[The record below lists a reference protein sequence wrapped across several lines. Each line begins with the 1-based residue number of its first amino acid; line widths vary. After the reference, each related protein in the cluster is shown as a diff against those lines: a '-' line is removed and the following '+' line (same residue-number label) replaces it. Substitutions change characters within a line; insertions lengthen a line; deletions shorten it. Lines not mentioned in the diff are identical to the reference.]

1 MLHDVQGKAARIRS
15 KQHLTSKLAALP
27 ELDDVNSATA
37 SSDGGSS
44 RKTSDGGASKEGGE
58 GEAAEYDEEPHG
70 VKLITS
76 AHIRSAVIMAN
87 LIEGQDIDQ
96 GPASLVGGGIFSA
109 VRRAS
114 CH

>member
-1 MLHDVQGKAARIRS
+1 MFHDVQGKAARIRS

-27 ELDDVNSATA
+27 ELDVNSATA
-37 SSDGGSS
+37 SSGGGSS

-109 VRRAS
+109 VRHAS